1 MQIRIA
7 NRQDEAPVRA
17 FFEKQGKTLDLI
29 GADKDLHNI
38 DQGYFGHDGLFVV
51 AEEDGEIIGLAGARQ
66 SSDSADVLELIR
78 LAVSA
83 EQKSDSTTGG
93 AIKERMLAII
103 KNHAYQMDF
112 KTIKVKD
119 ELAALVS

>member
-1 MQIRIA
+1 
-7 NRQDEAPVRA
+7 
-17 FFEKQGKTLDLI
+17 
-29 GADKDLHNI
+29 LHNI

-78 LAVSA
+78 LAVSP
-83 EQKSDSTTGG
+83 EKSDNTTGG
-93 AIKERMLAII
+93 AIKDRMLAII

-119 ELAALVS
+119 DLAALVS

>member
-7 NRQDEAPVRA
+7 NRQDEAPLRA
-17 FFEKQGKTLDLI
+17 FFEKQGKTLDLT

-83 EQKSDSTTGG
+83 EKSDNTTGG
-93 AIKERMLAII
+93 AIKDRMLAII